1 MPSLSDIAT
10 VTRRGGNIPDVEA
23 ELAYSG
29 YCLYEAVKAEMQRSG
44 SYEVVKRGDV
54 EGMEGKVSVPTVL
67 KFLWP
72 DLFRD
77 KSDMDSDR
85 IRKALY
91 QFLRDT
97 RNLICITPGHMR
109 EMSTWWAR
117 NEWNEDAS
125 TAGAAP
131 VKEKKEKE
139 KKPEPAARPAA
150 AAVEAI
156 HKVHTAPAATPAEPP
171 ASDVPQVPKTI
182 FRSPASEPCRYCGRT
197 FVTQAHLTKH
207 IYKEHESLAD
217 LILAALTTYTL
228 PVYLT
233 DLVKRLHS
241 EVSYSG
247 AGETIRTRLVAMT
260 GIDDGIVNVK
270 EEEGDRRL
278 YSVSSLISMENYER
292 TVKAVS
298 DAGLANATYP
308 CREPAC
314 AQAFFSA
321 GSRSRHED
329 ESHLDSAWRVWRCQ
343 LCSADRVERTFYNQ
357 IAWAVHISSTHG
369 LGSLDGDYQILRRD
383 ATRLAAQALDQ
394 LKAVPEA
401 AAEPEPEPAPPQ
413 APPVPAS
420 QPVKPAPAP
429 APQPRQQLAAGG
441 LFTVEDVSHG
451 MMRFS
456 ESVSFLRD
464 LAQAYKDLLTE
475 NESLH
480 RKLAVASAGEL
491 VPQTAMEIDASLAEE
506 NKQLRQQ
513 LATLQRIMANLT

>member
-10 VTRRGGNIPDVEA
+10 VTRRGGNIPNIEA

-44 SYEVVKRGDV
+44 SFEVVKRGDV

-77 KSDMDSDR
+77 KNDMDSDR

-125 TAGAAP
+125 VTATVAP
-131 VKEKKEKE
+131 VKEKAKEKRREE
-139 KKPEPAARPAA
+139 KPPPEPAAEPA
-150 AAVEAI
+150 
-156 HKVHTAPAATPAEPP
+156 PP
-171 ASDVPQVPKTI
+171 ASPPASTAPEVPVAPRTI

-207 IYKEHESLAD
+207 IYKEHESLTD
-217 LILAALTTYTL
+217 LILAALTGFTL
-228 PVYLT
+228 PVYLI
-233 DLVKRLHS
+233 DLVKRLNA
-241 EVSYSG
+241 EFGYSG

-260 GIDDGIVNVK
+260 SIDDGIVTVK

-278 YSVSSLISMENYER
+278 YSVSSLISMEKYER
-292 TVKAVS
+292 TAKAVS
-298 DAGLANATYP
+298 DAGLATAAYP

-314 AQAFFSA
+314 TQAFFGA
-321 GSRSRHED
+321 GTRAKHED
-329 ESHLDSAWRVWRCQ
+329 ESHLDSPWRVWRCQ
-343 LCSADRVERTFYNQ
+343 LCSADRTERTFYNQ
-357 IAWAVHISSTHG
+357 LGWAIHINSGHG
-369 LGSLDGDYQILRRD
+369 LGSLDDSYQVLRRD
-383 ATRLAAQALDQ
+383 ATRLAEQALRQ
-394 LKAVPEA
+394 LKADSSP
-401 AAEPEPEPAPPQ
+401 AAEPEPAPE
-413 APPVPAS
+413 
-420 QPVKPAPAP
+420 PAPAP
-429 APQPRQQLAAGG
+429 APQPAAAPPAPVVAEKHPQLPAGDSLSGIAVTEG
-441 LFTVEDVSHG
+441 LRMVSEATAFTRG
-451 MMRFS
+451 
-456 ESVSFLRD
+456 
-464 LAQAYKDLLTE
+464 LAQAYLDLLKE

-480 RKLAVASAGEL
+480 RKLAQASAGDGMAHTTEEL
-491 VPQTAMEIDASLAEE
+491 DAELREE
-506 NKQLRQQ
+506 NKQLKRQ
-513 LATLQRIMANLT
+513 LATLQRLMANLA